1 MESVERQFE
10 QSADIFGSP
19 ASEGTEEQDQ
29 VSVLEV
35 LRSVQTDTNQVRVR
49 SEETDT
55 LEVLQHNQLAETTF
69 DADELNTVSS
79 ATIELVLEVKLPT
92 VREVASNEGF
102 LNGLSQLDDD
112 LRDAESQTGARYRLA
127 EESVVGVSLSV
138 TVGALAW
145 ALRGGAV
152 FASLMTV
159 APLWASIDLG
169 RIATPVST
177 RNQSDSE
184 TDNADEHSVEE
195 IFDKG

>member
-1 MESVERQFE
+1 MCIRDS
-10 QSADIFGSP
+10 
-19 ASEGTEEQDQ
+19 
-29 VSVLEV
+29 
-35 LRSVQTDTNQVRVR
+35 
-49 SEETDT
+49 
-55 LEVLQHNQLAETTF
+55 NQLAETTF